1 MKTADAFQV
10 AAQCAG
16 KLKMTGVE
24 ARKARRSHKMRHKG
38 IIDVYKCGVCGC
50 WHLGSQRLVRLDRI
64 AR

>member
-1 MKTADAFQV
+1 
-10 AAQCAG
+10 
-16 KLKMTGVE
+16 MTGAE